1 MIPKLFL
8 LFTLVPMIEI
18 ALLVKIGTVIG
29 FWPTMLMIVGTGLAG
44 AVLARLEGLRIWRK
58 VREELREGRM
68 PAERLIDALLVL
80 AAGLAL
86 ITPGLLSDTAG
97 LAMLIPWTRNRF
109 KRWLKSRFKKM
120 IGIPGSRPI
129 HFS

>member
-97 LAMLIPWTRNRF
+97 LAMLIPWTR
-109 KRWLKSRFKKM
+109 SRFKKM